1 MEPHRNSQLAT
12 RRESTYLVRGTR
24 ENITQFAAELSTT
37 TMPSTLLASTSE
49 IDDIF
54 GSSSGSKNAR
64 KGAMKDAVVAQPT
77 ATSVNE
83 LSSSQSKKKRKKEKN
98 VAVDTVTTNVSSR
111 VAPSAAVA
119 SASSTEE
126 TPRTKTKNKK
136 KKTLTNSEEV
146 QGDNEGDA
154 YTK

>member
-49 IDDIF
+49 IDHIF
-54 GSSSGSKNAR
+54 GSSSGSKNAK

-77 ATSVNE
+77 ATSVND
-83 LSSSQSKKKRKKEKN
+83 QSKKKRKKEKN
-98 VAVDTVTTNVSSR
+98 VVVDTVTTNVFF
-111 VAPSAAVA
+111 
-119 SASSTEE
+119 
-126 TPRTKTKNKK
+126 
-136 KKTLTNSEEV
+136 L
-146 QGDNEGDA
+146 
-154 YTK
+154 